1 MVALGVVVMSGVVV
15 MPGVVVAAAVL
26 VVSGSLDYLKKFK
39 IQILLRLELWKPE
52 NSNRLWCWWCR
63 WWR

>member
-26 VVSGSLDYLKKFK
+26 VVSGSLDYLKMFK
-39 IQILLRLELWKPE
+39 IKIWLRLEL
-52 NSNRLWCWWCR
+52 
-63 WWR
+63 

>member
-39 IQILLRLELWKPE
+39 IQILLRLKY
-52 NSNRLWCWWCR
+52 C
-63 WWR
+63 